1 MGVRWHRWVCVVVLV
16 LGGGIWGCSGQP
28 AWKKDAPDD
37 VLKAFLSAAE
47 SQDLPL
53 AWEFLGHS
61 TREALASQAASF
73 NAAHPN
79 LPPREGADMLR
90 FGRML
95 SSTRE
100 YKKFE
105 VTSADA
111 DKAMVSIVLHD
122 AAQIN
127 VELRRESGRWVID
140 LPVASH

>member
-1 MGVRWHRWVCVVVLV
+1 VCVAVLV
-16 LGGGIWGCSGQP
+16 LGGVVYGCSGQP
-28 AWKKDAPDD
+28 AWEKDAPDD

-53 AWEFLGHS
+53 AWAFLGHS
-61 TREALASQAASF
+61 TREALDSQAASF

-79 LPPREGADMLR
+79 LPPREGVDMLR

-111 DKAMVSIVLHD
+111 DRAVVSIVLHD
-122 AAQIN
+122 ATQID
-127 VELRRESGRWVID
+127 VELRRESGRWAID